1 MSEVIKY
8 DVVMI
13 GSSPISM
20 IKLILEYRKNQN
32 VLILDNAKN
41 FGGNWQVQRIH
52 NYNNVEIG
60 PHNIKVKEKNFKIFD
75 ILNISYDINSF
86 IPKYILPKS
95 FFNIN
100 KVDRVFVPY
109 VEMIMNRKI
118 SFQSILIILKII
130 YLFIKVNLFEK
141 KQPKFFY
148 PKGGCSKLI
157 QGLKNQLIEL
167 EIKNI
172 LSINVL
178 KIFENKSGLVEIK
191 TNKGSFL
198 TKKCILTSGFKNIKI
213 FKNGKPLKEAI
224 TKKQRNCQIILVV
237 NERPSKFPFYLN
249 TINNHQVK
257 AVNDVSHFSEYYK
270 LKNNNERILSLRLS
284 ETALINEKNF
294 SKDDIERWLKEVKII
309 KSKSHIIYIKR
320 LSLPIPVRREKEI
333 NQLNKF
339 SPKNIEFLYSFDMS
353 IGLHYLKI
361 LKKNN
366 KLSV

>member
-353 IGLHYLKI
+353 SGLHYLKI